1 MYSKLN
7 RFFNYILNLHRIV
20 KQSILIAFDI
30 IIATISLWLAYSV
43 RLEKFISI
51 FEINFIIFFL
61 TILLF
66 LFIFNYFKVYLNLSR
81 YFEINHFIHLS
92 KIFLLYTFIYSIL
105 LFSLN
110 KYFYFPRSI
119 GIIQPI
125 FFYFFIIFSRLAFFY
140 IFYFYTFKKIKLRN
154 VLIYG
159 EGAEAIEMSNLLFK
173 NNIYNLVGFIS
184 EDPLLFGKYISQ
196 LPIYNHENI
205 EIIKKLNIKD
215 IFICK
220 SISNNEVSKIRT
232 KYNSANVRILYTP
245 SYSHFL
251 HNNMLRLFTN
261 DFEPDLVQLL
271 NREKIKPDINLLKK
285 NNFNKNILIT
295 GAGGSI
301 GSELAKQVLK
311 LKPKKMI
318 LLDMNE
324 YSLFDL
330 KSQIENYLDLTNIEI
345 QYVLGSI
352 LDEKLLFKIFSENR
366 INTIYHAAAY
376 KHVSIVE
383 NNPTSAL
390 RNNILGTKILCD
402 VSSKFT
408 SIENFVF
415 ISTDKAVNPSNLMG
429 ASKRL
434 CELIIKMNSN
444 LNTQNKTKFSIV
456 RFGNVLA
463 SSGSV
468 INIFLKQISNGG
480 PVTLTSKEVTRF
492 FMTINEAVEL
502 VIQAGALEGNS
513 QVYILDM
520 GNPIK
525 IYDILINLCNLYGLR
540 VKDKVEEE
548 GDIALKIIGLKKGEK
563 MHEKLFYGNNI
574 STTINKK
581 ILTSINDF
589 QINPLLKEEINFI
602 CKNLNYNDDTKIIE
616 QIYSLTRNQL

>member
-1 MYSKLN
+1 
-7 RFFNYILNLHRIV
+7 
-20 KQSILIAFDI
+20 
-30 IIATISLWLAYSV
+30 
-43 RLEKFISI
+43 
-51 FEINFIIFFL
+51 
-61 TILLF
+61 
-66 LFIFNYFKVYLNLSR
+66 
-81 YFEINHFIHLS
+81 
-92 KIFLLYTFIYSIL
+92 
-105 LFSLN
+105 
-110 KYFYFPRSI
+110 
-119 GIIQPI
+119 
-125 FFYFFIIFSRLAFFY
+125 
-140 IFYFYTFKKIKLRN
+140 
-154 VLIYG
+154 
-159 EGAEAIEMSNLLFK
+159 
-173 NNIYNLVGFIS
+173 
-184 EDPLLFGKYISQ
+184 
-196 LPIYNHENI
+196 
-205 EIIKKLNIKD
+205 
-215 IFICK
+215 
-220 SISNNEVSKIRT
+220 
-232 KYNSANVRILYTP
+232 
-245 SYSHFL
+245 
-251 HNNMLRLFTN
+251 
-261 DFEPDLVQLL
+261 
-271 NREKIKPDINLLKK
+271 
-285 NNFNKNILIT
+285 
-295 GAGGSI
+295 
-301 GSELAKQVLK
+301 LAKQVLK